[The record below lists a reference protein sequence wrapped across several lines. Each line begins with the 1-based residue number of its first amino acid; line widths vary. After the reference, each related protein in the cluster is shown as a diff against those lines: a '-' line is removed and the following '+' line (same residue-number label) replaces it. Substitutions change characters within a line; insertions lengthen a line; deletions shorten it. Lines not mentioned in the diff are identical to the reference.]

1 MRKRQVARRHRLA
14 KSAVGDGRIAGS
26 IGQGDAILLSR
37 DTDIAVRRRDPRAAE
52 GAIIVGLRARRN
64 ER

>member
-1 MRKRQVARRHRLA
+1 
-14 KSAVGDGRIAGS
+14 
-26 IGQGDAILLSR
+26 LLSR